1 MPDNGREVQAIVF
14 ILLLLAA
21 SAMDIK
27 KRMVPDALCVM
38 IALTAALSFQPRNLW
53 GILVSLPFLL
63 AAVFCGGMGGGDI
76 KLMAAAGIVLGLPAG
91 IAATVLGLSLVL
103 AYSAVMKI
111 CKKLQVT
118 TVPLVPFLSVGCA
131 AGYLIR

>member
-1 MPDNGREVQAIVF
+1 MPDNGRAIQAIVF

-21 SAMDIK
+21 SVLDIK
-27 KRMVPDALCVM
+27 KRMVPDALCVI
-38 IALTAALSFQPRNLW
+38 IALTAALSFQPQKLW

-76 KLMAAAGIVLGLPAG
+76 KLMAATGIVLGLPSG
-91 IAATVLGLSLVL
+91 ILATVLGLSLVL
-103 AYSAVMKI
+103 AYSIILNLCRKTR
-111 CKKLQVT
+111 VT
-118 TVPLVPFLSVGCA
+118 AVPLVPFLSVGCV